1 VEQDVRRDGDE
12 KVEMTPRHRIG
23 VVGLGAAGQAFLPAI
38 HKHSGFELA
47 AVCEPV
53 QSIRE
58 RFTQST
64 GALGYASL
72 AEMLD
77 IATLDAVYIASPTP
91 LHAEHV
97 LQAVA
102 AQKHVLIEKP
112 MATSLLDAARMA
124 SAAEDA
130 GVNLVVGHS
139 HSYDAP
145 ILAMRKIIASGQLG
159 RVRMVNTWCFSDWIY
174 RPRRLDELD
183 ATQGG
188 GVTYRQGAH
197 QFDILRLLCG
207 GMAHSV
213 KARTFDWDAQRP
225 AIGAHSV
232 FLDFG
237 QGGPAATAVYNG
249 YGGLSSMDLCFDI
262 SEWGFHQPPP
272 GRSWHTRAALPTSAQ
287 AELAAKQARAT
298 GAIPPSAP
306 HQPFFGLTIAHCEG
320 GDIRQTPQG
329 LRIHTAE
336 GVQDIALPVDR
347 SPRDLVLDEFYEACL
362 GEAPTLHDGRWGL
375 ANLEVCEAA
384 IASSASGCE
393 VLLQHQVPA
402 IASKD

>member
-1 VEQDVRRDGDE
+1 
-12 KVEMTPRHRIG
+12 MTPRHRIG
-23 VVGLGAAGQAFLPAI
+23 VVGLGTAGQAFLPAI
-38 HKHSGFELA
+38 DKHPGFELA

-53 QSIRE
+53 LSIRE
-58 RFTQST
+58 RVTQST

-72 AEMLD
+72 DEMLD

-97 LQAVA
+97 LQVVA
-102 AQKHVLIEKP
+102 AHKHVLIEKP
-112 MATSLLDAARMA
+112 MATSLLDAERMV

-130 GVNLVVGHS
+130 GVNMVVGHS
-139 HSYDAP
+139 HSFDAP
-145 ILAMRKIIASGQLG
+145 IQAMYKIITSGQLG
-159 RVRMVNTWCFSDWIY
+159 RVRMVNTWCFTDWIY
-174 RPRRLDELD
+174 RPRRPDELD
-183 ATQGG
+183 SAQGG

-213 KARTFDWDAQRP
+213 KARSFDWDAQRP
-225 AIGAHSV
+225 ATGAHSV

-237 QGGPAATAVYNG
+237 QDGPAATAVYNG
-249 YGGLSSMDLCFDI
+249 YGGLSSMDLGFDI
-262 SEWGFHQPPP
+262 SEWGFHQPS
-272 GRSWHTRAALPTSAQ
+272 GERRWLTRATLPTSAQ
-287 AELAAKQARAT
+287 AELEAKQERAA

-306 HQPFFGLTIAHCEG
+306 LQPFFGLTIAHCEG

-329 LRIHTAE
+329 LRIHSAQ

-347 SPRDLVLDEFYEACL
+347 SPRDLVLDEFYKACL

-384 IASSASGCE
+384 IASSAGGFE
-393 VLLQHQVPA
+393 VLLRHQVPVITSA
-402 IASKD
+402 A

>member
-1 VEQDVRRDGDE
+1 
-12 KVEMTPRHRIG
+12 MTEPVYRIG
-23 VVGLGAAGQAFLPAI
+23 IVGLGAAGQAFLPAI
-38 HKHSGFELA
+38 YKHAGFELA
-47 AVCEPV
+47 AICEPV
-53 QSIRE
+53 LSIRE

-64 GALGYASL
+64 GASGYASL

-91 LHAEHV
+91 LHVQHV
-97 LQAVA
+97 LQAVVA
-102 AQKHVLIEKP
+102 KKHVLIEKP
-112 MATSLLDAARMA
+112 MATSLLEAERMVN
-124 SAAEDA
+124 AAEDA

-145 ILAMRKIIASGQLG
+145 IQAMHKIIASDQLG
-159 RVRMVNTWCFSDWIY
+159 RVRMVNTWCFTDWIY
-174 RPRRLDELD
+174 RPRRPDELD
-183 ATQGG
+183 TSQGG
-188 GVTYRQGAH
+188 GVTFRQGAH

-207 GMAHSV
+207 GLAHSA
-213 KARTFDWDAQRP
+213 KARSFDWDARRP

-237 QGGPAATAVYNG
+237 QHGPAATAVYNG

-262 SEWGFHQPPP
+262 SEWGFHQPL
-272 GRSWHTRAALPTSAQ
+272 GQRRWHTRTALPPSAQ

-329 LRIHTAE
+329 LRIHTAQ
-336 GVQDIALPVDR
+336 GVQNVPLPTDR

-362 GEAPTLHDGRWGL
+362 GDAPTLHNGRWGL

-384 IASSASGCE
+384 IASSASGRE
-393 VLLQHQVPA
+393 VLLRHQVPVM
-402 IASKD
+402 ASEL

>member
-1 VEQDVRRDGDE
+1 
-12 KVEMTPRHRIG
+12 MTPPVHRIG
-23 VVGLGAAGQAFLPAI
+23 IVGLGAAGQAFLSAI
-38 HKHSGFELA
+38 HSHPGFELA
-47 AVCEPV
+47 AVCDPV
-53 QSIRE
+53 LFIRE
-58 RFTQST
+58 RITQST

-72 AEMLD
+72 SEMLD
-77 IATLDAVYIASPTP
+77 IATLDAIYIASPTP

-97 LQAVA
+97 LQVVA
-102 AQKHVLIEKP
+102 AHKHVLIEKP
-112 MATSLLDAARMA
+112 MATSLADAERIV
-124 SAAEDA
+124 SAAEDE
-130 GVNLVVGHS
+130 GVNMLVGHS
-139 HSYDAP
+139 HSFDAP
-145 ILAMRKIIASGQLG
+145 IQAMRKIIASGQLG
-159 RVRMVNTWCFSDWIY
+159 RVRMVNTWCFTDWIY
-174 RPRRLDELD
+174 RPRRPDELD

-213 KARTFDWDAQRP
+213 KARSFDWDTQRP
-225 AIGAHSV
+225 ATGAHSV

-237 QGGPAATAVYNG
+237 QSGPAATAVYNG

-262 SEWGFHQPPP
+262 SEWGFHQPPDQ
-272 GRSWHTRAALPTSAQ
+272 RRWLTRAKLPTSAQ
-287 AELAAKQARAT
+287 AELEAKQARAT

-306 HQPFFGLTIAHCEG
+306 HHPFFGLTIAHCEG

-329 LRIHTAE
+329 LRIHSAL

-347 SPRDLVLDEFYEACL
+347 SPRDLVLDEFYQACL

-393 VLLQHQVPA
+393 VLLRHQVPVT
-402 IASKD
+402 ASDS

>member
-1 VEQDVRRDGDE
+1 
-12 KVEMTPRHRIG
+12 MTPRHRIG
-23 VVGLGAAGQAFLPAI
+23 VVGLGAAGQAFLSAI
-38 HKHSGFELA
+38 HKHPGFELA
-47 AVCEPV
+47 AVCDPV
-53 QSIRE
+53 LFIRE
-58 RFTQST
+58 RVAQFT
-64 GALGYASL
+64 GAPGYASL

-97 LQAVA
+97 LQVVA

-112 MATSLLDAARMA
+112 MATSLADAQRMV

-139 HSYDAP
+139 HSFDAP
-145 ILAMRKIIASGQLG
+145 IQAMHKIITSGQLG

-174 RPRRLDELD
+174 RPRRPDELD
-183 ATQGG
+183 SAEGG

-197 QFDILRLLCG
+197 QFDILRLLCV

-213 KARTFDWDAQRP
+213 KARSFDWNAQRP
-225 AIGAHSV
+225 ATGAHSV

-272 GRSWHTRAALPTSAQ
+272 SRSWHTRATVPKSAQ
-287 AELAAKQARAT
+287 AELEAKQARAAS
-298 GAIPPSAP
+298 AIPPSAP
-306 HQPFFGLTIAHCEG
+306 HQPFFGLTIVSCEG

-329 LRIHTAE
+329 LRIHSAQ
-336 GVQDIALPVDR
+336 GVQEIALPIDR

-362 GEAPTLHDGRWGL
+362 GNAPTLHDGHWGL

-393 VLLQHQVPA
+393 VLLHHQVPV
-402 IASKD
+402 IASITQFQRAERP

>member
-1 VEQDVRRDGDE
+1 
-12 KVEMTPRHRIG
+12 MTPRHRIG
-23 VVGLGAAGQAFLPAI
+23 IVGLGAAGQAFLPAI
-38 HKHSGFELA
+38 HKHAGFELA

-53 QSIRE
+53 LSIRE
-58 RFTQST
+58 RFAQST
-64 GALGYASL
+64 GTLGYASL
-72 AEMLD
+72 TEMLN

-97 LQAVA
+97 LQVVA

-112 MATSLLDAARMA
+112 MATSLLDAERMV

-130 GVNLVVGHS
+130 GVNMVVGHS
-139 HSYDAP
+139 HSFDAP
-145 ILAMRKIIASGQLG
+145 IQAMHKIITSGQLG

-174 RPRRLDELD
+174 RPRRADELD
-183 ATQGG
+183 SAQGG

-213 KARTFDWDAQRP
+213 KARSFDWDAQRP
-225 AIGAHSV
+225 ATGAHSV

-237 QGGPAATAVYNG
+237 QGGPAATAVYSG
-249 YGGLSSMDLCFDI
+249 YGGLSSMDLGFDI
-262 SEWGFHQPPP
+262 SEWGFYQPSDQ
-272 GRSWHTRAALPTSAQ
+272 RRWLTRATLPTSAQ
-287 AELAAKQARAT
+287 AELAAKQERAT

-306 HQPFFGLTIAHCEG
+306 HQPFFGLTLVSCEG

-329 LRIHTAE
+329 LRIHSAQ
-336 GVQDIALPVDR
+336 GVQDIPLPVDR

-362 GEAPTLHDGRWGL
+362 GDAPTLHDGRWGL

-384 IASSASGCE
+384 IASSAGGFE
-393 VLLQHQVPA
+393 VLLRHQVPVITSA
-402 IASKD
+402 A

>member
-1 VEQDVRRDGDE
+1 
-12 KVEMTPRHRIG
+12 MTPRHKIG

-38 HKHSGFELA
+38 HIHAGFELA
-47 AVCEPV
+47 AVCDPV
-53 QSIRE
+53 LSIRE
-58 RFTQST
+58 RFAQST
-64 GALGYASL
+64 GAPGYESL
-72 AEMLD
+72 TEMLD

-91 LHAEHV
+91 LHAEHA
-97 LQAVA
+97 LQVVA

-112 MATSLLDAARMA
+112 MATSLAQAQRVVR
-124 SAAEDA
+124 AAEDA

-139 HSYDAP
+139 HSFDAP
-145 ILAMRKIIASGQLG
+145 IQAMHSIIASGQLG

-174 RPRRLDELD
+174 RPRRPDELD
-183 ATQGG
+183 SAQGG
-188 GVTYRQGAH
+188 GVTFRQGAH

-213 KARTFDWDAQRP
+213 KARSFDWDAQRP
-225 AIGAHSV
+225 ATGAHSV

-262 SEWGFHQPPP
+262 SEWGFHQPP
-272 GRSWHTRAALPTSAQ
+272 GQRRWLTRATLPVSAQ
-287 AELAAKQARAT
+287 AELEAKQERAT

-329 LRIHTAE
+329 LRIHSAQ

-347 SPRDLVLDEFYEACL
+347 TPRDLVLDEFYEACL
-362 GEAPTLHDGRWGL
+362 GQTPTVHDGRWGL

-393 VLLQHQVPA
+393 VLLQHQVSTLV
-402 IASKD
+402 IAA

>member
-1 VEQDVRRDGDE
+1 
-12 KVEMTPRHRIG
+12 MTPRHRIG

-38 HKHSGFELA
+38 HKHAGFELA

-53 QSIRE
+53 LSIRE
-58 RFTQST
+58 RFAQST
-64 GALGYASL
+64 GTLGYASL
-72 AEMLD
+72 TEMLN
-77 IATLDAVYIASPTP
+77 IAMLDAVYIASPTP

-97 LQAVA
+97 LQVVA

-112 MATSLLDAARMA
+112 MATSLLDAERMV

-130 GVNLVVGHS
+130 GVNMVVGHS
-139 HSYDAP
+139 HSFDAP
-145 ILAMRKIIASGQLG
+145 IQAMHKIITSGQLG

-174 RPRRLDELD
+174 RPRRADELD
-183 ATQGG
+183 SAQGG

-213 KARTFDWDAQRP
+213 KARSFDWDAQRP
-225 AIGAHSV
+225 ATGAHSV

-262 SEWGFHQPPP
+262 SEWGFHQPPDQ
-272 GRSWHTRAALPTSAQ
+272 RRWLTRATLPSSAQ
-287 AELAAKQARAT
+287 AELEAKQERAA

-306 HQPFFGLTIAHCEG
+306 HQPFFGLTLVSCEG

-329 LRIHTAE
+329 LRIHSAQ
-336 GVQDIALPVDR
+336 GVQDIPLPVDR

-362 GEAPTLHDGRWGL
+362 GDAPTLHDGRWGL

-384 IASSASGCE
+384 IASSAGGFE
-393 VLLQHQVPA
+393 VLLRHQVPVITFA
-402 IASKD
+402 A

>member
-1 VEQDVRRDGDE
+1 
-12 KVEMTPRHRIG
+12 MTAPIHRIG

-38 HKHSGFELA
+38 HKHPGFELA
-47 AVCEPV
+47 AVCDPV

-58 RFTQST
+58 RFAQST
-64 GALGYASL
+64 GAPGYATL
-72 AEMLD
+72 TDMLD

-91 LHAEHV
+91 LHAAHV
-97 LQAVA
+97 LQTVA

-112 MATSLLDAARMA
+112 MATSLLDAERMA

-130 GVNLVVGHS
+130 GVNMVVGHS
-139 HSYDAP
+139 HSFDAP
-145 ILAMRKIIASGQLG
+145 IQAMHRIISSGQLG

-174 RPRRLDELD
+174 RPRRADELD
-183 ATQGG
+183 SAQGG

-207 GMAHSV
+207 GMGHSV
-213 KARTFDWDAQRP
+213 KARTFNCDTQRP
-225 AIGAHSV
+225 ATGAHSV

-237 QGGPAATAVYNG
+237 QDGPAATAVYNG

-262 SEWGFHQPPP
+262 SEWGFHQPPDQ
-272 GRSWHTRAALPTSAQ
+272 RRWLTRATLPTSAQ
-287 AELAAKQARAT
+287 AELVAKQARAT

-329 LRIHTAE
+329 LRIHTAQ
-336 GVQDIALPVDR
+336 GVQDLPLPTDR
-347 SPRDLVLDEFYEACL
+347 SPRDLVLDEFYKACL
-362 GEAPTLHDGRWGL
+362 GEAPTLHDGRWGM

-384 IASSASGCE
+384 ITSSASGCE
-393 VLLQHQVPA
+393 VMLHHQVPA
-402 IASKD
+402 LVGPA

>member
-1 VEQDVRRDGDE
+1 
-12 KVEMTPRHRIG
+12 MTAPVHRVGI
-23 VVGLGAAGQAFLPAI
+23 VGLGAAGQAFLPAI
-38 HKHSGFELA
+38 QKHAGFTLA
-47 AVCEPV
+47 AVCDPV
-53 QSIRE
+53 LSIRE
-58 RFTQST
+58 RIAQST

-72 AEMLD
+72 TEMLD
-77 IATLDAVYIASPTP
+77 TATLDAVYIASPTP

-97 LQAVA
+97 LQVVA
-102 AQKHVLIEKP
+102 ASKHVLIEKP
-112 MATSLLDAARMA
+112 MAVSLAQAQHMV
-124 SAAEDA
+124 SAAKDA

-139 HSYDAP
+139 HSFDAP
-145 ILAMRKIIASGQLG
+145 IQAMHHIITSGQLG

-174 RPRRLDELD
+174 RPRRPDELD
-183 ATQGG
+183 SVQGG
-188 GVTYRQGAH
+188 GVTFRQGAH

-213 KARTFDWDAQRP
+213 KARSFDWDAQRP
-225 AIGAHSV
+225 ATGAHSV

-262 SEWGFHQPPP
+262 SEWGFHQPP
-272 GRSWHTRAALPTSAQ
+272 GQRRWLTRATLPTSAQ
-287 AELAAKQARAT
+287 AELEAKQARAT

-306 HQPFFGLTIAHCEG
+306 HQPFFGLTVVTCEG

-329 LRIHTAE
+329 LRIHSAQ
-336 GVQDIALPVDR
+336 GVQEIALPVDR
-347 SPRDLVLDEFYEACL
+347 SPRDLVLDELYEACL
-362 GEAPTLHDGRWGL
+362 GQAPTLHDGRWGL

-393 VLLQHQVPA
+393 VLLHHQVPVMA
-402 IASKD
+402 NEA